1 MPLSKSPKS
10 VLFAAHGRKW
20 RPWALTRN
28 QVVRFPN
35 CIVLYTTKVEVGDPD
50 QESGPIVVWIIAEIA
65 AAADAIAEHLSKH
78 KTATN
83 GQHKA
88 AAGTTN
94 FQEQPKE
101 NETFNGGK
109 SRRELFPTTRVFY
122 KLGGKRTVL
131 MICKFEYMDWQKK
144 Y

>member
-1 MPLSKSPKS
+1 MNVQTEVQYLYQIDRNMIQTNIRHTQVGMQCILCQSGSPT
-10 VLFAAHGRKW
+10 VLF
-20 RPWALTRN
+20 
-28 QVVRFPN
+28 
-35 CIVLYTTKVEVGDPD
+35 TTKVEVGDPD

-94 FQEQPKE
+94 FQE
-101 NETFNGGK
+101 
-109 SRRELFPTTRVFY
+109 
-122 KLGGKRTVL
+122 
-131 MICKFEYMDWQKK
+131 
-144 Y
+144 